1 MVVDIILIV
10 SFLAGGFAFW
20 YRLSLKIPELIAIP
34 DQVITERLEE
44 DSAGIQLFL
53 LRIRTYYREGKHKQV
68 FWSFLGKTFYR
79 IHLLLMR
86 MDNRT
91 VVLLKKIRTHGGI
104 VNGNGG
110 SGNTTVN
117 SKEYWQ
123 KLQEPQE
130 RASPLTSKS
139 RIIEEVR
146 KKE

>member
-1 MVVDIILIV
+1 MVVDIILAV
-10 SFLAGGFAFW
+10 SFLAGAFVFW

-44 DSAGIQLFL
+44 DSAGMRLFL
-53 LRIRTYYREGKHKQV
+53 LRIKSYYREGKHKQV

-79 IHLLLMR
+79 MHLLLMR
-86 MDNRT
+86 MDNGT
-91 VVLLKKIRTHGGI
+91 VALLKKIRTHGEI
-104 VNGNGG
+104 VNGNG
-110 SGNTTVN
+110 NTTL
-117 SKEYWQ
+117 SGKEYWQ

-130 RASPLTSKS
+130 KISPSSSKP